1 MLDRYTHPEMGKL
14 WQDGEY
20 ERWLEVEL
28 AVAEVMAKRGE
39 IPQEA
44 MEEIRAKAKV
54 NPAKGQRFSM
64 NPVSWIR

>member
-14 WQDGEY
+14 WQDGYEY

-44 MEEIRAKAKV
+44 MKKSV
-54 NPAKGQRFSM
+54 QRQK
-64 NPVSWIR
+64 